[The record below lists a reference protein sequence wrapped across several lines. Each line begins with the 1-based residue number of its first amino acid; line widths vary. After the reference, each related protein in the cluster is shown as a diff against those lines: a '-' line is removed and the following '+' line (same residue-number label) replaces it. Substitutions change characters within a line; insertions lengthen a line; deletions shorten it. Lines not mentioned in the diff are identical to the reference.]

1 MLPTP
6 EPDGSRK
13 GVIKSMQKDCKE
25 QIQKMIE
32 KINDDKALK
41 RIFEL
46 VHFTSSDYK
55 NLAADIKF

>member
-1 MLPTP
+1 
-6 EPDGSRK
+6 
-13 GVIKSMQKDCKE
+13 MQKDCKE

-46 VHFTSSDYK
+46 VHFYF
-55 NLAADIKF
+55 IKSL